1 MRRTHGSVYV
11 PGSIRETTLCSYTGA
26 PRRMEGEIDGVPQIE
41 LLPRPTIHR
50 RTFRRDVDETKI
62 YLVTGRNRGIL
73 NEEFL
78 DLAFFTDAGKFVC
91 LFLVYFTSKGD
102 FALIPRTFYHR
113 RRHIC
118 GKFSYAANIAQIK

>member
-1 MRRTHGSVYV
+1 MRHTHASLYV
-11 PGSIRETTLCSYTGA
+11 PRSIRETTLCSYTGA
-26 PRRMEGEIDGVPQIE
+26 PRKMEGEIDGAPQIE

-78 DLAFFTDAGKFVC
+78 DLVFFLRT
-91 LFLVYFTSKGD
+91 LVNL
-102 FALIPRTFYHR
+102 FALFWFISPAKE
-113 RRHIC
+113 I
-118 GKFSYAANIAQIK
+118 SL